1 MRCRLVD
8 EALERSPSLRGGSRE
23 RVGGSAPAA
32 SSAGR
37 RRRKRETTSGGRY
50 ISRSK
55 ITQLTHHIEK
65 RIECLDLDARRIH
78 VDTRRLWSSRRV
90 GHGSGGSSLRG
101 EVAESASTLSKA
113 DPRRVQF
120 YRKVTLRSRPGCL
133 GINRIDLL
141 VSVADAM
148 RRSSQP
154 PSSRGHEPR
163 LV

>member
-8 EALERSPSLRGGSRE
+8 EALERSPCLRRGSRG

-32 SSAGR
+32 SAARR
-37 RRRKRETTSGGRY
+37 RRRKRETTSRGRY
-50 ISRSK
+50 VSRSE
-55 ITQLTHHIEK
+55 ITQLTHNIEK
-65 RIECLDLDARRIH
+65 RVECLDLDARRIH

-90 GHGSGGSSLRG
+90 GHGSVGSSLHG
-101 EVAESASTLSKA
+101 EVAESASTLTKT

-120 YRKVTLRSRPGCL
+120 YRKMTLRSRLGCL
-133 GINRIDLL
+133 GLNRIDLL

-154 PSSRGHEPR
+154 PSSRASMRP
-163 LV
+163 